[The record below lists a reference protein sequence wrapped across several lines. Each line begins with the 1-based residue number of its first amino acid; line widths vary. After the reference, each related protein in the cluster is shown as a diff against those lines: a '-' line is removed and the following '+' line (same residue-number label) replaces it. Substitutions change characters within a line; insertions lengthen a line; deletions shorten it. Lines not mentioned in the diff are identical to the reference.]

1 MSRRKDVMSW
11 GLIVLVLLAVGV
23 TALYVL
29 WPQLQPH
36 TSLKLGDGVF
46 AARVAK
52 TPEELDKG
60 LGGTRSLRSDQAM
73 LFIYPRDAKWK
84 VTMKDMNF
92 PIDAVWLDA
101 NKKVVYI
108 VKNVPPESYPYEDF
122 TPKQEARYVVE
133 LPAGT
138 VGPKAISIGT
148 SATFDE
154 NNIQGLKL

>member
-1 MSRRKDVMSW
+1 MSRRKDAMSW

-23 TALYVL
+23 TALYVM

-46 AARVAK
+46 TARVAK
-52 TPEELDKG
+52 TQDELDKG
-60 LGGTRSLRSDQAM
+60 LGGTHKLREDQAM
-73 LFIYPRDAKWK
+73 LFVYSHDDKWK

-92 PIDAVWLDA
+92 PVDAVWLDA
-101 NKKVVYI
+101 DKKVVYI

-122 TPKQEARYVVE
+122 TPKEKARYVVE
-133 LPAGT
+133 FPEGT
-138 VGPKAISIGT
+138 IGPKAISIGT
-148 SATFDE
+148 VATFDE